1 MVKKQMQ
8 LLFAKHSDWLD
19 IVQSF
24 GLEKTLSEDLV
35 QEMYIKIQLKLEKGL
50 DIRYKDDINYYYVFK
65 TLRTMFLDLVRK
77 TKGIRVIGLDQLADN
92 IMANKPSLNTYQNE
106 INYIEKYNIIKNEL
120 KKLYW
125 YDRKIFEII
134 NGGESIAELSRKTN
148 IPYYSLYNTYK
159 KVKTRLKSLL

>member
-50 DIRYKDDINYYYVFK
+50 DIRYKDDINYYYSHKSSSGDNYVDGGDFNGDQ
-65 TLRTMFLDLVRK
+65 RTVLTV
-77 TKGIRVIGLDQLADN
+77 AD
-92 IMANKPSLNTYQNE
+92 
-106 INYIEKYNIIKNEL
+106 EL
-120 KKLYW
+120 
-125 YDRKIFEII
+125 
-134 NGGESIAELSRKTN
+134 GSA
-148 IPYYSLYNTYK
+148 
-159 KVKTRLKSLL
+159 V